1 MQVDYSTLALP
12 ACPTH
17 ASCEGFLKPGVVLFG
32 ENVPKPRV
40 DSAMSSLLA
49 SDALLILGTSVQ
61 VRIPKCSYDF
71 QLPRRCSCR

>member
-1 MQVDYSTLALP
+1 
-12 ACPTH
+12 
-17 ASCEGFLKPGVVLFG
+17 VLFG